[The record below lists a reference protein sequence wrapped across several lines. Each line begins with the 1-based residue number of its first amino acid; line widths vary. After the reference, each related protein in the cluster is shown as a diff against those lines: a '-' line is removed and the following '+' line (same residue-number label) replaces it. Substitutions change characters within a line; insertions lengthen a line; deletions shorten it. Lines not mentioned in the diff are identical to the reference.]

1 MGRLRNREVENSCG
15 VLMARVQVSKKWLLM
30 FAVAAVLLAA
40 IVTFAQYRKAAALED
55 RLDCVTTWLQKAK
68 ALHGLHIKDPVNI
81 TGDSRRQLMDQI
93 GGAYGCETKEPSH
106 SRIAPGGEMFGMHPV
121 PPH

>member
-1 MGRLRNREVENSCG
+1 
-15 VLMARVQVSKKWLLM
+15 MAPVQVSKKWLLT
-30 FAVAAVLLAA
+30 FAVATVLLAA

-55 RLDCVTTWLQKAK
+55 RLDCVTTWLEKAT

-93 GGAYGCETKEPSH
+93 EGAYSCATREALH
-106 SRIAPGGEMFGMHPV
+106 SRIAPGGGSFGQQTLDRH
-121 PPH
+121 